1 MHLWTNVALFSLL
14 DKSCV
19 TITDPCVRE
28 AEFGFKMAELVGHT
42 CIHSR
47 TLFEYLP
54 TTIGAMTMN
63 KKTSRYMEYQLVINA
78 WEKTKAGTEREGVQG
93 WE

>member
-28 AEFGFKMAELVGHT
+28 AEFGFKMAELVMYAFIRGHFLST
-42 CIHSR
+42 C
-47 TLFEYLP
+47 LP
-54 TTIGAMTMN
+54 
-63 KKTSRYMEYQLVINA
+63 
-78 WEKTKAGTEREGVQG
+78 
-93 WE
+93 